1 MNRKLVILIFASL
14 ILFLGCNKTDTP
26 KVTEEVKVE
35 SDEEFVKIIREDII
49 SKSKYGEGKENNLI
63 PAIIVDIVKLE
74 KIDNKYNIFTNIIEM
89 GYSFD
94 NGIFANESGGLYPR
108 KYELNENKEIENI
121 IDAKDGAY
129 FSNSILEMA
138 DNNKELAEKLMES
151 QGSFNN
157 KYDELM
163 AELKKSAEAEGLEN
177 IVHKIEDI
185 PGYEKSLG
193 IKYIED
199 EKNPKGVISVIK
211 TEDYEKLQ
219 EERKSIVPSDQP
231 GTHWVY
237 APCVL
242 FHEETGI
249 CVEGILDYN
258 D

>member
-1 MNRKLVILIFASL
+1 MNKKLIILIFASL
-14 ILFLGCNKTDTP
+14 ILFLGCNKTDAN
-26 KVTEEVKVE
+26 KVKEEIEVQ
-35 SDEEFVKIIREDII
+35 SDEEFLEIIREDI
-49 SKSKYGEGKENNLI
+49 KYGEEKENNLI
-63 PAIIVDIVKLE
+63 PAIVVDIVKLE
-74 KIDNKYNIFTNIIEM
+74 EIDNKYNIYTNIIEM

-94 NGIFANESGGLYPR
+94 NGIFANESGAIYPR

-121 IDAKDGAY
+121 IDAEDGAY
-129 FSNSILEMA
+129 FSDSILEMA
-138 DNNKELAEKLMES
+138 DNDKELAEKLMES

-163 AELKKSAEAEGLEN
+163 AELKKSAEKEGLEN
-177 IVHKIEDI
+177 IVHKIEEI
-185 PGYEKSLG
+185 PGYENSLG
-193 IKYIED
+193 VEYIED
-199 EKNPKGVISVIK
+199 DKNPKGVISVIK

-219 EERKSIVPSDQP
+219 EERKTIVPSDKP

>member
-1 MNRKLVILIFASL
+1 MNKKLIILIFASL
-14 ILFLGCNKTDTP
+14 ILFLGCNKTDAD
-26 KVTEEVKVE
+26 KVKEEIEVQ
-35 SDEEFVKIIREDII
+35 SDEEFVEIIREDI
-49 SKSKYGEGKENNLI
+49 KYGEEKENNLI
-63 PAIIVDIVKLE
+63 PAIVVDIVKLE
-74 KIDNKYNIFTNIIEM
+74 EIDNKYNIYTNIIEM

-94 NGIFANESGGLYPR
+94 NGIFANESGAIYPR
-108 KYELNENKEIENI
+108 KYELNESKEIENI
-121 IDAKDGAY
+121 IDAEDGAY
-129 FSNSILEMA
+129 FSESILEMV
-138 DNNKELAEKLMES
+138 DNDKELAEELLGS

-163 AELKKSAEAEGLEN
+163 AELKKSAEKEGLEN
-177 IVHKIEDI
+177 IFHKIEEI

-193 IKYIED
+193 VEYIED
-199 EKNPKGVISVIK
+199 DKNPKGVISVIK

-219 EERKSIVPSDQP
+219 EERKTIAPSDQP

>member
-1 MNRKLVILIFASL
+1 MNKKLIILIFASL
-14 ILFLGCNKTDTP
+14 ILFLGCNKTDAN
-26 KVTEEVKVE
+26 KVKEEIEVQ
-35 SDEEFVKIIREDII
+35 SDEEFVEMIRKDII

-63 PAIIVDIVKLE
+63 PAIVVDFVKLE
-74 KIDNKYNIFTNIIEM
+74 EIDNKYNIYTNIIEM

-108 KYELNENKEIENI
+108 KYELNESKEIENI
-121 IDAKDGAY
+121 IDAEDGAY
-129 FSNSILEMA
+129 FSDSILEMA
-138 DNNKELAEKLMES
+138 DNDKELAEKLMGS
-151 QGSFNN
+151 QDSFNN

-163 AELKKSAEAEGLEN
+163 AELKKSAEKEGLEN
-177 IVHKIEDI
+177 MVHKIEEI

-193 IKYIED
+193 VEYIED
-199 EKNPKGVISVIK
+199 DKNPKGVISVIK

-219 EERKSIVPSDQP
+219 EERKTIVPSDQP

-249 CVEGILDYN
+249 CVEGILDYS